1 MRKALVIVGGLLLVA
16 GFVGGFVIADRVGA
30 QSRAEERTPPP
41 PRVEPAAMVVPA
53 AAQATGLLP
62 NLSDVAEQAV
72 RASVNISSTR
82 YVRIDPFF
90 QLFYGADP
98 VQPQTSGGSGV
109 VVSAD
114 GYILTNNHVIG
125 NAADVIRVTLADNR
139 EFDAEVVGV
148 DEITDLAVLKISVT
162 GLQPLPWADSSK
174 LRVAEWVL
182 AVGNPFSLSQTVT
195 LGIVSAVNRPD
206 PMSIRGFIQTDAAI
220 NPGNSG
226 GALVN
231 VRGELVGINTMIYT
245 ETGGYQG
252 IGFAVPSGTAR
263 TVMNELIKSGEVV
276 RGSIGNVTF
285 RPVDPETARRADLVA
300 VRGARIEQMYRSD
313 PAFRAGLLPDDIVMR
328 FNDQDVQDVRHL
340 LQLISEAPIGST
352 ATIDAVRWLPDQRR
366 LRVEVP
372 VVRMRPLRR
381 RF

>member
-30 QSRAEERTPPP
+30 QPRAEERTTTP
-41 PRVEPAAMVVPA
+41 PRAEPAAMVVPA
-53 AAQATGLLP
+53 AAQAAGLLP

-263 TVMNELIKSGEVV
+263 TVMSELIKSGEVV

>member
-1 MRKALVIVGGLLLVA
+1 MRRVFLVMGVLLLAV
-16 GFVGGFVIADRVGA
+16 GFVGGFVIADRVTDRT
-30 QSRAEERTPPP
+30 RAEASSATSSPPAP
-41 PRVEPAAMVVPA
+41 LQPVAMS
-53 AAQATGLLP
+53 AQAGALP
-62 NLSDVAEQAV
+62 DLSDIAERAV
-72 RASVNISSTR
+72 RASVNISSTK
-82 YVRIDPFF
+82 YVRVDPFF
-90 QLFYGADP
+90 QLFYGADA
-98 VQPQTSGGSGV
+98 VAPQTSGGSGV
-109 VVSAD
+109 VVSPD

-139 EFDAEVVGV
+139 EFDARVVGV
-148 DEITDLAVLKISVT
+148 DELTDLAVLKVDAA
-162 GLQPLPWADSSK
+162 GLEPLPWADSSK

-263 TVMNELIKSGEVV
+263 LVMDELIKNGEVV
-276 RGSIGNVTF
+276 RGSIGNLTF
-285 RPVDPETARRADLVA
+285 RNMDAETARRADLA
-300 VRGARIEQMYRSD
+300 SVRGARIEQMYRSD
-313 PAFRAGLLPDDIVMR
+313 PAYRAGLLPDDVVVR
-328 FNDQDVQDVRHL
+328 FNDRDVEDVRHL
-340 LQLISEAPIGST
+340 LQLITEAPIGST
-352 ATIDAVRWLPDQRR
+352 ATVDAVRWAREQRR

-372 VVRMRPLRR
+372 VVRMRPIRR